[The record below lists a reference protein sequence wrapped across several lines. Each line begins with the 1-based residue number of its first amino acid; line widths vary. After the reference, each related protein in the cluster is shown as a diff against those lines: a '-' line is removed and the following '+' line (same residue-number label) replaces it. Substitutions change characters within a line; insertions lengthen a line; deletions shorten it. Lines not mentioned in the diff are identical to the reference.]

1 MRKTLIF
8 LLCLIS
14 VSAFA
19 IERQPSSAYHARR
32 EALAKRAN
40 TAVLVFAGTEAAG
53 QNDLY
58 GFRQD
63 NNFFYLT
70 GWTEPGAAILV
81 APARAPEKGNPALP
95 YTEILFLPAH
105 NYTQERWTGPK
116 LGAEN
121 PQAPQLTGVDQ
132 VEVLDRL
139 RDELVRVLPAP
150 AATIYVN
157 SGDISASSMEW
168 LTRTNAF
175 PNYISKQ
182 DADPVIAELRVRK
195 DAGEIE
201 LIRKATEA
209 SMAAHVA
216 AMKAMKPGTGERQI
230 AALMQYEFGKR
241 GCERP
246 AYAPIVGAGYNST
259 VLHYSED
266 DGPIRDGDVVVM
278 DVAGEYSMYASD
290 ITRTI
295 PASGKFTPRQREIYE
310 IVLGAQQAAIDAF
323 RSGKSTLTRDAQNS
337 LYNVARNYINSH
349 GKDLHGQ
356 PLGQYF
362 IHGLG
367 HYVGLEVHDVGSYSQ
382 PLGPGMVFTIEPGIY
397 IPEEKIGIRIEDI
410 FYVDGN
416 GKLIRFTEGLP
427 RTVEEVEAA
436 MQSH

>member
-1 MRKTLIF
+1 MRKFLGF

-14 VSAFA
+14 IAACA
-19 IERQPSSAYHARR
+19 IERQPSSDYHARR
-32 EALAKRAN
+32 EALAKKAN
-40 TAVLVFAGTEAAG
+40 AAVLVFAGTEAAG

-81 APARAPEKGNPALP
+81 APARPASEGQPALP

-121 PQAPQLTGVDQ
+121 PQAPQLTGVDR

-139 RDELVRVLPAP
+139 RDELVRILPAP

-157 SGDISASSMEW
+157 SGDLSASSMAW

-175 PNYISKQ
+175 PNYISTQ
-182 DADPVIAELRVRK
+182 DADPLIAELRVRK
-195 DAGEIE
+195 DAGEID
-201 LIRKATEA
+201 LIRKATQA

-216 AMKAMKPGTGERQI
+216 AMKAMHPGTGERQI
-230 AALMQYEFGKR
+230 AALMQYEFSKR

-259 VLHYSED
+259 VLHYSD
-266 DGPIRDGDVVVM
+266 NDGPIRDGDVVVM

-290 ITRTI
+290 ITRTL
-295 PASGKFTPRQREIYE
+295 PANGKFTPRQREIYE
-310 IVLGAQQAAIDAF
+310 IVLGAQQAAMDAF
-323 RSGKSTLTRDAQNS
+323 RSGKSTISRNGQNS
-337 LYNVARNYINSH
+337 IYKVAYDYINSH
-349 GKDLHGQ
+349 GKDLKGQ

-367 HYVGLEVHDVGSYSQ
+367 HYVGLEVHDVGGYTQ

-397 IPEEKIGIRIEDI
+397 IPDEKIGVRIEDI
-410 FYVDGN
+410 FYVDN
-416 GKLIRFTEGLP
+416 SGKLIRFTEGLP

-436 MQSH
+436 MSSH

>member
-1 MRKTLIF
+1 MRRALTFLF
-8 LLCLIS
+8 LLVSIS
-14 VSAFA
+14 AVA
-19 IERQPSSAYHARR
+19 IERQPSSDYHARR
-32 EALAKRAN
+32 EALAKKAN
-40 TAVLVFAGTEAAG
+40 AAVLVFAGTEAAG

-81 APARAPEKGNPALP
+81 APARPATDGREALP

-121 PQAPQLTGVDQ
+121 PQAPQLTGVDH

-139 RDELVRVLPAP
+139 RDELVRILPAP

-157 SGDISASSMEW
+157 SGDLSASSMAW

-175 PNYISKQ
+175 PNYISTQ
-182 DADPVIAELRVRK
+182 DADPLIAELRVRK

-201 LIRKATEA
+201 LIRKATQA
-209 SMAAHVA
+209 SMAAHLA

-230 AALMQYEFGKR
+230 AALMQYEFSKR

-259 VLHYSED
+259 VLHYSD
-266 DGPIRDGDVVVM
+266 NDGPIHDGDVVVM

-290 ITRTI
+290 ITRTL
-295 PASGKFTPRQREIYE
+295 PANGKFTPRQREIYE
-310 IVLGAQQAAIDAF
+310 IVLGAQQAAMDAF
-323 RSGKSTLTRDAQNS
+323 QSGKSTLSRNGHELSLQSRLRLHQLSRKRFERPATRP
-337 LYNVARNYINSH
+337 V
-349 GKDLHGQ
+349 LHPWPK
-356 PLGQYF
+356 PLCW
-362 IHGLG
+362 
-367 HYVGLEVHDVGSYSQ
+367 
-382 PLGPGMVFTIEPGIY
+382 T
-397 IPEEKIGIRIEDI
+397 
-410 FYVDGN
+410 
-416 GKLIRFTEGLP
+416 
-427 RTVEEVEAA
+427 
-436 MQSH
+436 

>member
-1 MRKTLIF
+1 MRRALTFLF
-8 LLCLIS
+8 LLVSIS
-14 VSAFA
+14 AVA
-19 IERQPSSAYHARR
+19 IERQPSSDYHARR
-32 EALAKRAN
+32 EALAKKAN
-40 TAVLVFAGTEAAG
+40 AAVLVFAGTEAAG

-81 APARAPEKGNPALP
+81 APARPATEGREALP

-105 NYTQERWTGPK
+105 NYTQEHWTGPR

-121 PQAPQLTGVDQ
+121 PQAPQLTGVDH

-139 RDELVRVLPAP
+139 RDELVRILPAP

-157 SGDISASSMEW
+157 SGDLSASSMAW

-175 PNYISKQ
+175 PNYISTQ
-182 DADPVIAELRVRK
+182 DADPLIAELRVRK

-201 LIRKATEA
+201 LIRKATLA
-209 SMAAHVA
+209 SMAGHVA
-216 AMKAMKPGTGERQI
+216 AMKAMHPGTGERQI
-230 AALMQYEFGKR
+230 EALMQYEFTKR

-259 VLHYSED
+259 VLHYSDD

-290 ITRTI
+290 ITRTL
-295 PASGKFTPRQREIYE
+295 PANGKFTPRQREIYE
-310 IVLGAQQAAIDAF
+310 IVLGAQQAVIDAF
-323 RSGKSTLTRDAQNS
+323 QSGKSSLSRSAPNS
-337 LYNVARNYINSH
+337 LYRVAFDYINSH
-349 GKDLHGQ
+349 GKDLKGQ

-367 HYVGLEVHDVGSYSQ
+367 HFVGLEVHDAGNNAQ

-397 IPEEKIGIRIEDI
+397 IPEEKIGVRIEDI
-410 FYVDGN
+410 FYVDN
-416 GKLIRFTEGLP
+416 SGKLIRFTEGLP
-427 RTVEEVEAA
+427 RTVEEVETA
-436 MQSH
+436 MQTH

>member
-40 TAVLVFAGTEAAG
+40 AAVLVFAGTEAAG

-81 APARAPEKGNPALP
+81 APARPAEDGNPALP

-295 PASGKFTPRQREIYE
+295 PANGKFTPRQREIYE

>member
-1 MRKTLIF
+1 MRRALTFLF
-8 LLCLIS
+8 LLVSIS
-14 VSAFA
+14 AVA
-19 IERQPSSAYHARR
+19 IERQPSSDYHARR
-32 EALAKRAN
+32 EALAKKAN
-40 TAVLVFAGTEAAG
+40 AAVLVFAGTEAAG

-81 APARAPEKGNPALP
+81 APARPAADGREALP

-121 PQAPQLTGVDQ
+121 PQAPQLTGVDH

-139 RDELVRVLPAP
+139 RDELVRILPAP

-157 SGDISASSMEW
+157 SGDLSASSMAW

-175 PNYISKQ
+175 PNYISTQ
-182 DADPVIAELRVRK
+182 DADPLIAELRVRK
-195 DAGEIE
+195 DAGEID
-201 LIRKATEA
+201 LIRKATQA
-209 SMAAHVA
+209 SMAAHLA
-216 AMKAMKPGTGERQI
+216 AMKAMNPGTGERQI
-230 AALMQYEFGKR
+230 AALMQYEFSKR

-259 VLHYSED
+259 VLHYSD
-266 DGPIRDGDVVVM
+266 NDGPIRDGDVVVM

-290 ITRTI
+290 ITRTL
-295 PASGKFTPRQREIYE
+295 PANGKFTPRQREIYE

-323 RSGKSTLTRDAQNS
+323 QSGRSSLSRSAPNS
-337 LYNVARNYINSH
+337 LYKVAYDYINSH
-349 GKDLHGQ
+349 GKDLKGQ

-367 HYVGLEVHDVGSYSQ
+367 HFVGLEVHDAGNNAQ

-397 IPEEKIGIRIEDI
+397 IPEEKIGVRIEDI
-410 FYVDGN
+410 FYVDN
-416 GKLIRFTEGLP
+416 SGKLIRFTEGLP
-427 RTVEEVEAA
+427 RTVEEVETA
-436 MQSH
+436 MQAH